1 MEETKDKILVLSN
14 EFIKQYYDALPT
26 KAVKLNKEFNKIIHK
41 LKMHVGHDLLEES
54 ELPPEKKSI
63 RGRPKKLFDT
73 TRQYDKDYFQNYYM
87 KNLKCE
93 IQCDTCDRYITRTNL
108 SRHKKS
114 PYCIAYGLKETEN
127 N

>member
-1 MEETKDKILVLSN
+1 MI
-14 EFIKQYYDALPT
+14 FIKQYYDALPT
-26 KAVKLNKEFNKIIHK
+26 KEVKLNKEFNKIIHK

-73 TRQYDKDYFQNYYM
+73 TRQYDKDFPKLLHEKFKMRNTM
-87 KNLKCE
+87 
-93 IQCDTCDRYITRTNL
+93 YITRTNL